1 MKRSLSD
8 SLLSLLADG
17 LTLALLLMGSLLSI
31 QAGYRLP
38 IASGLLLLTGFG
50 LTLGLLLLFHLPR
63 FRTLATVLV
72 LAAWGFRLWQGW
84 ETFAQGGIAL
94 LDTILTQ
101 MGLATLPAEPPDTA
115 SMAAALLMAS
125 VPWGLLTGWSLLRAR
140 SAGLVLLL
148 TWLPLVPAFCV
159 DGGVSWPALLLLGAA
174 SLSCLLSAQP
184 AGEEAG
190 AAGARWR
197 FLTLGV
203 SALLLLSLTWLSPE
217 ARYTY
222 PQWADNARLWLSGQT
237 EGLPAL
243 LPGEGGPFQAMTS
256 AGLSERVDLTQDGSP
271 QYTGASVLRVESS
284 WTGSLY
290 LRGYSLGEYTG
301 TSWEQVSKNTY
312 GQFLPQD
319 AAVEEIT
326 WSQLLA
332 RWPAALYPAAAQGE
346 RTETVTVVDLGIPS
360 DWVYTPYQVTD
371 FSGLEPVLDS
381 TLSRSD
387 GLWQHS
393 FSFVPPDLNGLVSL
407 DEGQGEAEELY
418 ERFVRQNYL
427 RLPEG
432 MAEHLAPYVEQ
443 ARSLPVSLEED
454 ISAQHVEAVT
464 AARQV
469 ARLLDNLAE
478 YDLNTP
484 APPEG
489 EEYTLWFLG
498 VSHQGYC
505 VHFATAGTLLLRA
518 MGIPARYVAGYT
530 LPVTAG
536 ETVNVPDSAAHAW
549 VEIYLSGYGWYP
561 VEMTPG
567 GGTQLPGENLQESQ
581 RPEEDTQPEQ
591 QPEKPDIPEQ
601 PEQQTPEPPEPETPN
616 QPEAA
621 PEPPAQT
628 GTGENGFFAG
638 VLSALAKVLVIGL
651 CLTGLV
657 AALWGLRLLWLR
669 HWERCMSQP
678 DTNRAVLEIYGRFQ
692 ALTRWGG
699 TIPEEVTEFAQKARF
714 SQHRLTEAERR
725 QAVSLLTRALRRVGK
740 ALPPWKQ
747 LLFWIVWDR

>member
-1 MKRSLSD
+1 MKQSLAEKT
-8 SLLSLLADG
+8 LPLLADG
-17 LTLALLLMGSLLSI
+17 LTLALLLAGSLLSI
-31 QAGYRLP
+31 QAGYSLP
-38 IASGLLLLTGFG
+38 IAPGLLLLTGFG

-72 LAAWGFRLWQGW
+72 LGAWGFRLWQGW
-84 ETFAQGGIAL
+84 DAFIQGGVAL

-101 MGLATLPAEPPDTA
+101 MGLATLPAEPAGTA
-115 SMAAALLMAS
+115 SMAAALLTAL

-140 SAGLVLLL
+140 SSGLTLLL
-148 TWLPLVPAFCV
+148 TWLPLIPAFCA
-159 DGGVSWPALLLLGAA
+159 DGSVSWPALLLLGAA
-174 SLSCLLSAQP
+174 SLSCLLSARP
-184 AGEEAG
+184 AGEDSG

-197 FLTLGV
+197 LLTLGM
-203 SALLLLSLTWLSPE
+203 SALLLLGLTWLSPE
-217 ARYTY
+217 ERYTY
-222 PQWADNARLWLSGQT
+222 PQWADSVRLWLSGQT

-418 ERFVRQNYL
+418 ERFVRENYL
-427 RLPEG
+427 QLPEG

-489 EEYTLWFLG
+489 EEYTLWFLE

-518 MGIPARYVAGYT
+518 MGIPARYVAGYA
-530 LPVTAG
+530 LPATAG
-536 ETVNVPDSAAHAW
+536 EKTDVPDSAAHAW

-567 GGTQLPGENLQESQ
+567 GGTQLPQENLQQSQ
-581 RPEEDTQPEQ
+581 QPEGDTQPEQ
-591 QPEKPDIPEQ
+591 QPEEDIQPEQ
-601 PEQQTPEPPEPETPN
+601 PEPQPPESIEPEAPGRPETAA
-616 QPEAA
+616 EA
-621 PEPPAQT
+621 PAQT
-628 GTGENGFFAG
+628 ETGESGLFAALLA
-638 VLSALAKVLVIGL
+638 VLTKVLLLGL
-651 CLTGLV
+651 CLIGLA

-669 HWERCMSQP
+669 HWEKHMSQP

-699 TIPEEVTEFAQKARF
+699 TIPEELTELAQKARF

-725 QAVSLLTRALRRVGK
+725 QAKALLTRELRRVGK
-740 ALPPWKQ
+740 DLPSWKR
-747 LLFWIVWDR
+747 LLFWLVWDR

>member
-1 MKRSLSD
+1 MKQSLAEKT
-8 SLLSLLADG
+8 LPLLADG
-17 LTLALLLMGSLLSI
+17 LTLALLLAGSLLSI
-31 QAGYRLP
+31 QAGYSLP
-38 IASGLLLLTGFG
+38 IAPGLLLLTGFG

-72 LAAWGFRLWQGW
+72 LGAWGFRLWQGW
-84 ETFAQGGIAL
+84 DAFIQGGVAL

-101 MGLATLPAEPPDTA
+101 MGLATLPAEPAGTA
-115 SMAAALLMAS
+115 SMAAALLTAS

-140 SAGLVLLL
+140 SSGLTLLL
-148 TWLPLVPAFCV
+148 TWLPLIPAFCA
-159 DGGVSWPALLLLGAA
+159 DGSVSWPALLLLGAA
-174 SLSCLLSAQP
+174 SLSCLLSARP
-184 AGEEAG
+184 AGEDSG

-197 FLTLGV
+197 LLTLGM
-203 SALLLLSLTWLSPE
+203 SALLLLGLTWLSPE
-217 ARYTY
+217 ERYTY
-222 PQWADNARLWLSGQT
+222 PQWADSVRLWLSGQT

-301 TSWEQVSKNTY
+301 TSWEPVSERAY
-312 GQFLPQD
+312 RQLLPQTGPTG
-319 AAVEEIT
+319 ET
-326 WSQLLA
+326 LWSQLLA
-332 RWPAALYPAAAQGE
+332 QWPAALYPAAAQGE
-346 RTETVTVVDLGIPS
+346 TGETVTVVDLGIPS
-360 DWVYTPYQVTD
+360 DWVYTPYQAD
-371 FSGLEPVLDS
+371 DLSGLEPVLDS
-381 TLSRSD
+381 ALSRSD

-393 FSFVPPDLNGLVSL
+393 FSFAPPNLNGLTSL
-407 DEGQGEAEELY
+407 AGGQGEAEGLY
-418 ERFVRQNYL
+418 EQFVRENYL
-427 RLPEG
+427 QLPDG
-432 MAEHLAPYVEQ
+432 MAEALAPYGEQ
-443 ARSLPVSLEED
+443 ARRLGVSLEED
-454 ISAQHVEAVT
+454 MAPEHIEAVT

-469 ARLLDNLAE
+469 ARLLDDLAE

-518 MGIPARYVAGYT
+518 MGIPARYVAGYA

-549 VEIYLSGYGWYP
+549 VEIYLYGYGWYP

-567 GGTQLPGENLQESQ
+567 GGTQLPGENLQASQ
-581 RPEEDTQPEQ
+581 QPEEDTQPEQ
-591 QPEKPDIPEQ
+591 QPEEPDIPEQ

-651 CLTGLV
+651 CLIGLA

-699 TIPEEVTEFAQKARF
+699 TIPEEVTELAQKARF

-747 LLFWIVWDR
+747 LLFWIIWDR